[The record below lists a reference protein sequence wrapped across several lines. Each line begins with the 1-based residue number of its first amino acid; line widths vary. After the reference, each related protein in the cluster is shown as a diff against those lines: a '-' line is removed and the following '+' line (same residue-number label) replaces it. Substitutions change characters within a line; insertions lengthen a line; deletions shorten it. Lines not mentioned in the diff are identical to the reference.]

1 MKKKL
6 FRQVLSA
13 TLLIAGL
20 AGTIHSTQ
28 SVAQGYPDK
37 SIRIIVPY
45 GPGGGTDILT
55 RNIADRLA
63 KKLGQSIIVEN
74 RPGADGII
82 GTSIVATSK
91 PDGYTYLMAV
101 DSHILNPLL
110 YKTLP
115 YDTFKDL
122 TGVTLIARSPYIF
135 VTKADQPGNNI
146 KEFVE
151 ETLKEPNKRSL
162 ANSEKFSLLLN
173 QAFASNEKLNV
184 IHVPYKGS
192 GPMLVDVAAG
202 TVTMSPT
209 SILASIPYLQ
219 SGRMKALGVTGN
231 ERSPAVPNVP
241 TLKEQGF
248 DSYDFYVNYGLY
260 APTGTP
266 RTILETMQK
275 AVKEV
280 VETPEMKAIL
290 IDKGAVPVANS
301 LDEFNTLQKD
311 NFENL
316 KKLAEKFNL
325 KAE

>member
-1 MKKKL
+1 MKTKL

-13 TLLIAGL
+13 TLLIASL
-20 AGTIHSTQ
+20 AGMINSTQ

-37 SIRIIVPY
+37 PIRIIVPY

-82 GTSIVATSK
+82 GTSVVATSK

-151 ETLKEPNKRSL
+151 GTRKEPNKHSL

-173 QAFASNEKLNV
+173 QAFASNEKLDV

-192 GPMLVDVAAG
+192 GPMLIDVAAG

-260 APTGTP
+260 APAGTP

-301 LDEFNTLQKD
+301 LDEFNNLQRD
-311 NFENL
+311 NFEKL

>member
-1 MKKKL
+1 MKTKL
-6 FRQVLSA
+6 FKQVLSA
-13 TLLIAGL
+13 ILLIAGL
-20 AGTIHSTQ
+20 GGTITATQ

-37 SIRIIVPY
+37 PIRIIVPY
-45 GPGGGTDILT
+45 ATGGGTDILT

-74 RPGADGII
+74 RPGADGVI
-82 GTSIVATSK
+82 GTAVVATSK

-101 DSHILNPLL
+101 DTHIMNPLL
-110 YKTLP
+110 FKTLP
-115 YDTFKDL
+115 YDTFKDI
-122 TGVTLIARSPYIF
+122 TGVTLIARSPFIF
-135 VTKADQPGNNI
+135 VTKADQPENNI

-151 ETLKEPNKRSL
+151 GTRKEPNKRSL
-162 ANSEKFSLLLN
+162 ANVEKISLLLN
-173 QAFASNEKLNV
+173 QSFASNEKLDV

-192 GPMLVDVAAG
+192 GPMLIDVASG
-202 TVTMSPT
+202 TVTMAPT
-209 SILASIPYLQ
+209 SILAAIPYLQ
-219 SGRMKALGVTGN
+219 SGRIKAIAIAGN
-231 ERSPAVPNVP
+231 ERSPVVPNVS

-260 APTGTP
+260 APAGTP
-266 RTILETMQK
+266 RKILETMQK

-280 VETPEMKAIL
+280 VEIPEMKAIL

-301 LDEFNTLQKD
+301 IDEFNALQRA

>member
-1 MKKKL
+1 MKTKL
-6 FRQVLSA
+6 FKQVLSA
-13 TLLIAGL
+13 ISLIAGL
-20 AGTIHSTQ
+20 GGAITATQ

-37 SIRIIVPY
+37 PIRIIVPY
-45 GPGGGTDILT
+45 GTGGGTDILT

-74 RPGADGII
+74 RPGADGVI
-82 GTSIVATSK
+82 GTAVVATSK

-101 DSHILNPLL
+101 DSHIMNPLL

-115 YDTFKDL
+115 YDTFKDM

-151 ETLKEPNKRSL
+151 GTRKEPNKRSL
-162 ANSEKFSLLLN
+162 ENVEKISLLLN
-173 QAFASNEKLNV
+173 QSFASNEKLDV

-192 GPMLVDVAAG
+192 GPMLIDVASG
-202 TVTMSPT
+202 TVTMAPT
-209 SILASIPYLQ
+209 SILAAIPYLQ
-219 SGRMKALGVTGN
+219 SGRIKAIAIAGN
-231 ERSPAVPNVP
+231 ERSPVVPNVS

-260 APTGTP
+260 APAGTP
-266 RTILETMQK
+266 RKILETMQK

-280 VETPEMKAIL
+280 VEIPEMKAIL

-301 LDEFNTLQKD
+301 IDEFNALQRA

>member
-1 MKKKL
+1 MKTKL
-6 FRQVLSA
+6 FKQVLSA
-13 TLLIAGL
+13 VLSIAGL
-20 AGTIHSTQ
+20 GGAITATQ

-37 SIRIIVPY
+37 PIRIIVPY
-45 GPGGGTDILT
+45 GTGGGTDILT

-74 RPGADGII
+74 RPGADGVI
-82 GTSIVATSK
+82 GTAVVATSK

-101 DSHILNPLL
+101 DSHIMNPLL

-115 YDTFKDL
+115 YDTFKDM

-135 VTKADQPGNNI
+135 VTKGDQPGNNI

-151 ETLKEPNKRSL
+151 GTRKEPNKRSL
-162 ANSEKFSLLLN
+162 ANVEKISLLLN
-173 QAFASNEKLNV
+173 QSFASNEKLDV

-192 GPMLVDVAAG
+192 GPMLIDVASG
-202 TVTMSPT
+202 TVTMAPT
-209 SILASIPYLQ
+209 SILAAIPYLQ
-219 SGRMKALGVTGN
+219 SGRIKAIAIAGN
-231 ERSPAVPNVP
+231 ERSPVVPNVS

-260 APTGTP
+260 APAGTP
-266 RTILETMQK
+266 RKILETMQK

-280 VETPEMKAIL
+280 VEIPEMKAIL

-301 LDEFNTLQKD
+301 IDEFNALQRA

>member
-1 MKKKL
+1 MKTQL
-6 FRQVLSA
+6 FKQVLSA
-13 TLLIAGL
+13 ILLIAGL
-20 AGTIHSTQ
+20 GGTITATQ

-37 SIRIIVPY
+37 PIRIIVPY
-45 GPGGGTDILT
+45 ATGGGTDILT

-74 RPGADGII
+74 RPGADGVI
-82 GTSIVATSK
+82 GTAVVATSK

-101 DSHILNPLL
+101 DTHIMNPLL
-110 YKTLP
+110 FKTLP
-115 YDTFKDL
+115 YDTFKDI
-122 TGVTLIARSPYIF
+122 TGVTLIARSPFIF
-135 VTKADQPGNNI
+135 VTKADQPENNI

-151 ETLKEPNKRSL
+151 GTRKEPNKRSL
-162 ANSEKFSLLLN
+162 ANVEKISLLLN
-173 QAFASNEKLNV
+173 QSFASNEKLDV

-192 GPMLVDVAAG
+192 GPMLIDVASG
-202 TVTMSPT
+202 TVTMAPT
-209 SILASIPYLQ
+209 SILAAIPYLQ
-219 SGRMKALGVTGN
+219 SGRIKAIAIAGN
-231 ERSPAVPNVP
+231 ERSPVVPNVS

-260 APTGTP
+260 APAGTP
-266 RTILETMQK
+266 RKILETMQK

-280 VETPEMKAIL
+280 VEIPEMKAIL

-301 LDEFNTLQKD
+301 IDEFNALQRA

>member
-1 MKKKL
+1 MKTKL
-6 FRQVLSA
+6 FKQVLSA
-13 TLLIAGL
+13 ISLIAGL
-20 AGTIHSTQ
+20 GGAITATQ

-37 SIRIIVPY
+37 PIRIIVPY
-45 GPGGGTDILT
+45 GTGGGTDILT

-74 RPGADGII
+74 RPGADGVI
-82 GTSIVATSK
+82 GTAVVATSK

-101 DSHILNPLL
+101 DTHIMNPLL
-110 YKTLP
+110 FKTLP
-115 YDTFKDL
+115 YDTFKDI
-122 TGVTLIARSPYIF
+122 TGVTLIARSPFIF
-135 VTKADQPGNNI
+135 VTKADQPENNI

-151 ETLKEPNKRSL
+151 GTRKEPNKRSL
-162 ANSEKFSLLLN
+162 ANVEKISLLLN
-173 QAFASNEKLNV
+173 QSFASNEKLDV

-192 GPMLVDVAAG
+192 GPMLIDVASG
-202 TVTMSPT
+202 TVTMAPT
-209 SILASIPYLQ
+209 SILAAIPYLQ
-219 SGRMKALGVTGN
+219 SGRIKAIAIAGN
-231 ERSPAVPNVP
+231 ERSPVVPNVS

-260 APTGTP
+260 APAGTP
-266 RTILETMQK
+266 RKILETMQK

-280 VETPEMKAIL
+280 VEIPEMKAIL

-301 LDEFNTLQKD
+301 IDEFNALQRA

>member
-1 MKKKL
+1 MKTQL
-6 FRQVLSA
+6 FKQVLSA
-13 TLLIAGL
+13 ILLIAGL
-20 AGTIHSTQ
+20 GGTITATQ

-37 SIRIIVPY
+37 PIRIIVPY
-45 GPGGGTDILT
+45 ATGGGTDILT

-74 RPGADGII
+74 RPGADGVI
-82 GTSIVATSK
+82 GTAVVATSK

-101 DSHILNPLL
+101 DTHIMNPLL
-110 YKTLP
+110 FKTLP
-115 YDTFKDL
+115 YDTFKDI
-122 TGVTLIARSPYIF
+122 TGVTLIARSPFIF
-135 VTKADQPGNNI
+135 VTKADQPENNI

-151 ETLKEPNKRSL
+151 GTRKEPNKRSL
-162 ANSEKFSLLLN
+162 ANVEKISLLLN
-173 QAFASNEKLNV
+173 QSFASNEKLDV

-192 GPMLVDVAAG
+192 GPMLIDVASG
-202 TVTMSPT
+202 TVTMAPT
-209 SILASIPYLQ
+209 SILAAIPYLQ
-219 SGRMKALGVTGN
+219 SGRIKAIAVAGN
-231 ERSPAVPNVP
+231 ERSPVVPNVS

-260 APTGTP
+260 APAGTP
-266 RTILETMQK
+266 RKILETMQK

-280 VETPEMKAIL
+280 VEIPEMKAIL

-301 LDEFNTLQKD
+301 IDEFNALQRA

>member
-1 MKKKL
+1 MQTKL
-6 FRQVLSA
+6 FKQVLSA
-13 TLLIAGL
+13 VLSIAGL
-20 AGTIHSTQ
+20 GGAITATQ

-37 SIRIIVPY
+37 PIRIIVPY
-45 GPGGGTDILT
+45 GTGGGTDILT

-74 RPGADGII
+74 RPGADGVI
-82 GTSIVATSK
+82 GTAVVATSK

-101 DSHILNPLL
+101 DSHIMNPLL

-115 YDTFKDL
+115 YDTFKDM

-151 ETLKEPNKRSL
+151 GTRKEPNKRSL

-173 QAFASNEKLNV
+173 QALASNEKLDV

-192 GPMLVDVAAG
+192 GPMMIDVAAG

-209 SILASIPYLQ
+209 SILAAIPYLQ

-248 DSYDFYVNYGLY
+248 DRYDFYVNYGLY
-260 APTGTP
+260 APAGTP
-266 RTILETMQK
+266 RNILETMQK

-301 LDEFNTLQKD
+301 IDEFNALQKA

-316 KKLAEKFNL
+316 KKLAEQFNM
-325 KAE
+325 KPE

>member
-1 MKKKL
+1 MKTKL
-6 FRQVLSA
+6 FKQVLSA
-13 TLLIAGL
+13 ISVIAGL
-20 AGTIHSTQ
+20 GGAITATQ

-37 SIRIIVPY
+37 PIRIIVPY
-45 GPGGGTDILT
+45 ATGGGTDILT

-74 RPGADGII
+74 RPGADGVI
-82 GTSIVATSK
+82 GTAVVATSK

-101 DSHILNPLL
+101 DTHIMNPLL
-110 YKTLP
+110 FKTLP
-115 YDTFKDL
+115 YDTFKDI
-122 TGVTLIARSPYIF
+122 TGVTLIARSPFIF
-135 VTKADQPGNNI
+135 VTKADQPENNI

-151 ETLKEPNKRSL
+151 GTRKEPNKRSL
-162 ANSEKFSLLLN
+162 ANVEKISLLLN
-173 QAFASNEKLNV
+173 QSFASNEKLDV

-192 GPMLVDVAAG
+192 GPMLIDVASG
-202 TVTMSPT
+202 TVTMAPT
-209 SILASIPYLQ
+209 SILAAIPYLQ
-219 SGRMKALGVTGN
+219 SGRIKAIAIAGN
-231 ERSPAVPNVP
+231 ERSPVVPNVS

-260 APTGTP
+260 APAGTP
-266 RTILETMQK
+266 RKILETMQK

-280 VETPEMKAIL
+280 VEIPEMKAIL

-301 LDEFNTLQKD
+301 IDEFNALQRA

>member
-1 MKKKL
+1 MKTQL
-6 FRQVLSA
+6 FKQVLSA
-13 TLLIAGL
+13 ILLIAGL
-20 AGTIHSTQ
+20 GGTTTATQ

-37 SIRIIVPY
+37 PIRIIVPY
-45 GPGGGTDILT
+45 ATGGGTDILT

-74 RPGADGII
+74 RPGADGVI
-82 GTSIVATSK
+82 GTAVVATSK

-101 DSHILNPLL
+101 DTHIMNPLL
-110 YKTLP
+110 FKTLP
-115 YDTFKDL
+115 YDTFKDI
-122 TGVTLIARSPYIF
+122 TGVTLIARSPFIF
-135 VTKADQPGNNI
+135 VTKADQPENNI

-151 ETLKEPNKRSL
+151 GTRKEPNKRSL
-162 ANSEKFSLLLN
+162 ANVEKISLLLN
-173 QAFASNEKLNV
+173 QSFASNEKLDV

-192 GPMLVDVAAG
+192 GPMLIDVASG
-202 TVTMSPT
+202 TVTMAPT
-209 SILASIPYLQ
+209 SILAAIPYLQ
-219 SGRMKALGVTGN
+219 SGRIKAIAIAGN
-231 ERSPAVPNVP
+231 ERSPVVPNVS

-260 APTGTP
+260 APAGTP
-266 RTILETMQK
+266 RKILETMQK

-280 VETPEMKAIL
+280 VEIPEMKAIL

-301 LDEFNTLQKD
+301 IDEFNALQRA

>member
-1 MKKKL
+1 MKTKL

-28 SVAQGYPDK
+28 SIAQGYPDK
-37 SIRIIVPY
+37 PIRIIVPY

-82 GTSIVATSK
+82 GTGIVATAK

-101 DSHILNPLL
+101 DSHIMNPLL

-115 YDTFKDL
+115 YDTFKDM

-151 ETLKEPNKRSL
+151 ETRKEPNKHSL

-173 QAFASNEKLNV
+173 QAFASNEKLDV

-192 GPMLVDVAAG
+192 GPMLIDVAAG

-260 APTGTP
+260 APAGTP
-266 RTILETMQK
+266 RKILETMRI
-275 AVKEV
+275 AVKDV

-290 IDKGAVPVANS
+290 IDKGAVPIANS
-301 LDEFNTLQKD
+301 IDEFNALQKA

-316 KKLAEKFNL
+316 KRLAEKFNL

>member
-1 MKKKL
+1 MKTKL
-6 FRQVLSA
+6 FRQVLLA

-20 AGTIHSTQ
+20 AGMTNSTQ

-37 SIRIIVPY
+37 PIRIIVPY

-82 GTSIVATSK
+82 GTGVVATSK

-101 DSHILNPLL
+101 DSHIMNPLL

-115 YDTFKDL
+115 YDTFKDM

-151 ETLKEPNKRSL
+151 GTRKEPNKHSL

-173 QAFASNEKLNV
+173 QAFASNEKLDV

-192 GPMLVDVAAG
+192 GPMLIDVAAG

-219 SGRMKALGVTGN
+219 AGRMKALGVTGN

-260 APTGTP
+260 APAGTP
-266 RTILETMQK
+266 RQILETMQK

-301 LDEFNTLQKD
+301 LDEFNALQKA

-316 KKLAEKFNL
+316 KKLAVKFNL

>member
-1 MKKKL
+1 MKTKL
-6 FRQVLSA
+6 FKQVLSA
-13 TLLIAGL
+13 ILLIAGL
-20 AGTIHSTQ
+20 GGTITATQ

-37 SIRIIVPY
+37 PIRIIVPY
-45 GPGGGTDILT
+45 APGGGTDILT

-74 RPGADGII
+74 RPGADGVI
-82 GTSIVATSK
+82 GTAVVATSK

-101 DSHILNPLL
+101 DSHIMNPLL

-115 YDTFKDL
+115 YDTFKDM

-151 ETLKEPNKRSL
+151 GTRKEPNKRSL
-162 ANSEKFSLLLN
+162 ANVEKISLLLN
-173 QAFASNEKLNV
+173 QSFASNEKLDV

-192 GPMLVDVAAG
+192 GPMLIDVASG
-202 TVTMSPT
+202 TVTMAPT
-209 SILASIPYLQ
+209 SILAAIPYLQ
-219 SGRMKALGVTGN
+219 SGRIKAIAVAGN
-231 ERSPAVPNVP
+231 ERSPVVPNVS

-260 APTGTP
+260 APAGTP
-266 RTILETMQK
+266 RNILETMQK

-301 LDEFNTLQKD
+301 IDEFNALQKA

-316 KKLAEKFNL
+316 KKLAEQFNM
-325 KAE
+325 KPE

>member
-1 MKKKL
+1 MKTQL
-6 FRQVLSA
+6 FKQVLSA
-13 TLLIAGL
+13 ILLIAGL
-20 AGTIHSTQ
+20 GGAITATQ

-37 SIRIIVPY
+37 PIRIIVPY
-45 GPGGGTDILT
+45 ATGGGTDILT

-74 RPGADGII
+74 RPGADGVI
-82 GTSIVATSK
+82 GTAVVATSK

-101 DSHILNPLL
+101 DTHIMNPLL
-110 YKTLP
+110 FKTLP
-115 YDTFKDL
+115 YDTFKDI
-122 TGVTLIARSPYIF
+122 TGVTLIARSPFIF
-135 VTKADQPGNNI
+135 VTKADQPENNI

-151 ETLKEPNKRSL
+151 GTRKEPNKRSL
-162 ANSEKFSLLLN
+162 ANVEKISLLLN
-173 QAFASNEKLNV
+173 QSFASNEKLDV

-192 GPMLVDVAAG
+192 GPMLIDVASG
-202 TVTMSPT
+202 TVTMAPT
-209 SILASIPYLQ
+209 SILAAIPYLQ
-219 SGRMKALGVTGN
+219 SGRIKAIAIAGN
-231 ERSPAVPNVP
+231 ERSPVVPNVS

-260 APTGTP
+260 APAGTP
-266 RTILETMQK
+266 RKILETMQK

-280 VETPEMKAIL
+280 VEIPEMKAIL

-301 LDEFNTLQKD
+301 IDEFNALQRA

>member
-1 MKKKL
+1 MKTKL
-6 FRQVLSA
+6 FKQVLSA
-13 TLLIAGL
+13 ISLIAGL
-20 AGTIHSTQ
+20 GGMFTATQ

-37 SIRIIVPY
+37 PIRIIVPY
-45 GPGGGTDILT
+45 GTGGGTDILT

-74 RPGADGII
+74 RPGADGVI
-82 GTSIVATSK
+82 GTAVVATSK

-101 DSHILNPLL
+101 DSHIMNPLL

-115 YDTFKDL
+115 YDTFKDM

-151 ETLKEPNKRSL
+151 GTRKEPNKHSL

-173 QAFASNEKLNV
+173 QAFASNEKLDV

-192 GPMLVDVAAG
+192 GPMMIDVAAG

-260 APTGTP
+260 APAGTP
-266 RTILETMQK
+266 RKILETMQK

-290 IDKGAVPVANS
+290 IDKGAVPIANS
-301 LDEFNTLQKD
+301 IDEFNALQKA

>member
-1 MKKKL
+1 MKTQL
-6 FRQVLSA
+6 FKQVLSA
-13 TLLIAGL
+13 ILLIAGL
-20 AGTIHSTQ
+20 GGTTTATQ

-37 SIRIIVPY
+37 PIRIIVPY
-45 GPGGGTDILT
+45 ATGGGTDILT

-74 RPGADGII
+74 RPGADGVI
-82 GTSIVATSK
+82 GTAVVATSK

-101 DSHILNPLL
+101 DSHIMNPLL

-115 YDTFKDL
+115 YDTFKDM

-151 ETLKEPNKRSL
+151 GTRKEPNKRSL
-162 ANSEKFSLLLN
+162 ANVEKISLLLN
-173 QAFASNEKLNV
+173 QSFASNEKLDV

-192 GPMLVDVAAG
+192 GPMLIDVASG
-202 TVTMSPT
+202 TVTMAPT
-209 SILASIPYLQ
+209 SILAAIPYLQ
-219 SGRMKALGVTGN
+219 SGRIKAIAIAGN
-231 ERSPAVPNVP
+231 ERSPVVPNVS

-260 APTGTP
+260 APAGTP
-266 RTILETMQK
+266 RKILETMQK

-280 VETPEMKAIL
+280 VEIPEMKAIL

-301 LDEFNTLQKD
+301 IDEFNALQRA

>member
-1 MKKKL
+1 MKTKL
-6 FRQVLSA
+6 FKQVLSA
-13 TLLIAGL
+13 VLSIAGL
-20 AGTIHSTQ
+20 GGAITATQ

-37 SIRIIVPY
+37 PIRIIVPY
-45 GPGGGTDILT
+45 GTGGGTDILT

-74 RPGADGII
+74 RPGADGVI
-82 GTSIVATSK
+82 GTAVVATSK

-101 DSHILNPLL
+101 DSHIMNPLL

-115 YDTFKDL
+115 YDTFKDM

-151 ETLKEPNKRSL
+151 GTRKEPNKRSL
-162 ANSEKFSLLLN
+162 ANVEKISLLLN
-173 QAFASNEKLNV
+173 QSFASNEKLDV

-192 GPMLVDVAAG
+192 GPMLIDVASG
-202 TVTMSPT
+202 TVTMAPT
-209 SILASIPYLQ
+209 SILAAIPYLQ
-219 SGRMKALGVTGN
+219 SGRIKAIAIAGN
-231 ERSPAVPNVP
+231 ERSPVVPNVS

-260 APTGTP
+260 APAGTP
-266 RTILETMQK
+266 RKILETMQK

-280 VETPEMKAIL
+280 VEIPEMKAIL

-301 LDEFNTLQKD
+301 IDEFNALQRA

>member
-1 MKKKL
+1 MNTKILKKTL
-6 FRQVLSA
+6 STLVLA
-13 TLLIAGL
+13 TGL
-20 AGTIHSTQ
+20 AGSLTSGQ
-28 SVAQGYPDK
+28 SIAQDYPNK
-37 SIRIIVPY
+37 PIRIIVPY
-45 GPGGGTDILT
+45 GAGGGTDILT
-55 RNIADRLA
+55 RNIADRLS

-82 GTSIVATSK
+82 GTGVVATSK

-101 DSHILNPLL
+101 DSHIMNPLL
-110 YKTLP
+110 YKSMP
-115 YDTFKDL
+115 YDTFKDI

-135 VTKADQPGNNI
+135 VTNSDQPGKNI

-151 ETLKEPNKRSL
+151 NTLKIPNKSSL

-173 QAFASNEKLNV
+173 QAFASNEKLDV

-209 SILASIPYLQ
+209 SILAAIPYLQ
-219 SGRMKALGVTGN
+219 SGRMKALGVTGD

-248 DSYDFYVNYGLY
+248 NDYDYYVNYGLY
-260 APTGTP
+260 APAGTP
-266 RTILETMQK
+266 RNVLETMQK

-280 VETPEMKAIL
+280 VSTPEMKAVL
-290 IDKGAVPVANS
+290 ADKGAVPVANS
-301 LDEFNTLQKD
+301 IDDFNALQKS
-311 NFENL
+311 NYEKL

-325 KAE
+325 KPE

>member
-1 MKKKL
+1 MKTKL
-6 FRQVLSA
+6 FKQVLSA
-13 TLLIAGL
+13 VALIAGL
-20 AGTIHSTQ
+20 GGMITATQ

-37 SIRIIVPY
+37 PIRIIVPY
-45 GPGGGTDILT
+45 GTGGGTDILT

-74 RPGADGII
+74 RPGADGVI
-82 GTSIVATSK
+82 GTAVVATSK

-101 DSHILNPLL
+101 DSHIMNPLL

-115 YDTFKDL
+115 YDTFKDM

-151 ETLKEPNKRSL
+151 GTRKEPNKRSL

-173 QAFASNEKLNV
+173 QALASNEKLDV

-192 GPMLVDVAAG
+192 GPMMIDVAAG

-209 SILASIPYLQ
+209 SILAAIPYLQ
-219 SGRMKALGVTGN
+219 SGRIKALAVAGN
-231 ERSPAVPNVP
+231 ERSPVVPNVS

-260 APTGTP
+260 APASTP
-266 RTILETMQK
+266 RKILETMQK

-301 LDEFNTLQKD
+301 IDEFNALQRA

-316 KKLAEKFNL
+316 KKLAAQFNL
-325 KAE
+325 KPE